1 MQKFKSV
8 EELVNQLKP
17 EKPVY
22 CIRKNSIKYAVKFF
36 LNKFPGKILYAVKTN
51 PHPEVIKTIIESGVK
66 QFDVASIEE
75 IKNIRTFSN
84 TAKCSFMHTVKSRES
99 IKEAYFNYGVK
110 TFSLDTKDEL
120 IKIIESTNNAKD
132 LELFVRV
139 AVSNEHAE
147 IDLSKKFG
155 ALTSEAIGLLRLVKQ
170 HAKKIGLSF
179 HVGSQCMHP
188 ISYSKGINEI
198 GNIIKKTKIIP
209 DYINVGGGFPTIYPD
224 LIPQSLDNYFNE
236 INKSLENLK
245 LEKLPEIICE
255 PGRAIVA
262 ESGST
267 IVRVAVSNEHA
278 EIDLSKKFGALT
290 SEAIGLLRLVK
301 QHAKKVGLSFHV
313 GSQCMHPISY
323 SKGISEIGNIIKKT
337 KIIPDYINVGGG
349 FPTIYPDLIPQS
361 LDNYFNEINKS
372 LENLKLEKL
381 PEIICE
387 PGRAIVAE
395 SGSTVVRVN
404 LRKKQKL
411 YINDGTY
418 GTLFDAGTPNI
429 VFPSRMIKENSNKII
444 SKKLTAFDFFG
455 PTCDSMDYMKGPF
468 LLPNN
473 IKENDYVELGQL
485 GAYGLTFRTQFNG
498 YYSNEIYE
506 VEDNPIMTMYD
517 KDINKANMVA

>member
-8 EELVNQLKP
+8 EELISQLKP
-17 EKPVY
+17 DKPVY
-22 CIRKNSIKYAVKFF
+22 CIRKNSVLSASKFF
-36 LNKFPGKILYAVKTN
+36 QKRFPGKILYAVKTN
-51 PHPEVIKTIIESGVK
+51 PHPTVIKTLIKSGID
-66 QFDVASIEE
+66 QFDVASIDE
-75 IKNIRTFSN
+75 IKAVRKFGQST
-84 TAKCSFMHTVKSRES
+84 KCSFMHTVKSRES
-99 IKEAYFNYGVK
+99 ISEAYFKYGVK

-120 IKIIESTNNAKD
+120 IKIIKSTGNAKD

-139 AVSNEHAE
+139 SVSNEHAE

-155 ALTSEAIGLLRLVKQ
+155 ALNSEAVGLLRLVKQ

-188 ISYSKGINEI
+188 ISYAKGITEI

-224 LIPQSLDNYFNE
+224 LIPQSLDNYFDE
-236 INKSLENLK
+236 IKKGLKNLK
-245 LEKLPEIICE
+245 LDNLPEIICE
-255 PGRAIVA
+255 PGRALVA

-267 IVRVAVSNEHA
+267 I
-278 EIDLSKKFGALT
+278 
-290 SEAIGLLRLVK
+290 
-301 QHAKKVGLSFHV
+301 
-313 GSQCMHPISY
+313 
-323 SKGISEIGNIIKKT
+323 
-337 KIIPDYINVGGG
+337 
-349 FPTIYPDLIPQS
+349 
-361 LDNYFNEINKS
+361 
-372 LENLKLEKL
+372 
-381 PEIICE
+381 
-387 PGRAIVAE
+387 
-395 SGSTVVRVN
+395 VRVN

-429 VFPSRMIKENSNKII
+429 VFPSKMIKDYSNKII

-473 IKENDYVELGQL
+473 IKENDYIELGQL
-485 GAYGLTFRTQFNG
+485 GSYGLTFRTQFNG

-506 VEDNPIMTMYD
+506 VEDNPIMSLYN
-517 KDINKANMVA
+517 KDTNKATLVA

>member
-8 EELVNQLKP
+8 EQIISQLKP

-22 CIRKNSIKYAVKFF
+22 CIRKNSIRSATKYFIK
-36 LNKFPGKILYAVKTN
+36 NFPGKILYAVKTN
-51 PHPEVIKTIIESGVK
+51 PHPAVIQTIIDNGVE

-75 IKNIRTFSN
+75 IKSIRNFSKS
-84 TAKCSFMHTVKSRES
+84 AKCSYMHTVKSRES
-99 IKEAYFNYGVK
+99 IEEAYFNYGVK

-120 IKIIESTNNAKD
+120 IKIIESTNGAKD

-155 ALTSEAIGLLRLVKQ
+155 ALNSEAAGLLRLAKH
-170 HAKKIGLSF
+170 HAKKVGLSF

-198 GNIIKKTKIIP
+198 GNIIKKTKILP

-224 LIPQSLDNYFNE
+224 LIPQSMDSYFNE
-236 INKSLENLK
+236 IKKGLTNLK

-255 PGRAIVA
+255 PGRALVA

-267 IVRVAVSNEHA
+267 I
-278 EIDLSKKFGALT
+278 
-290 SEAIGLLRLVK
+290 
-301 QHAKKVGLSFHV
+301 
-313 GSQCMHPISY
+313 
-323 SKGISEIGNIIKKT
+323 
-337 KIIPDYINVGGG
+337 
-349 FPTIYPDLIPQS
+349 
-361 LDNYFNEINKS
+361 
-372 LENLKLEKL
+372 
-381 PEIICE
+381 
-387 PGRAIVAE
+387 
-395 SGSTVVRVN
+395 VRVN

-418 GTLFDAGTPNI
+418 GTLFDGGTPNI
-429 VFPSRMIKENSNKII
+429 VFPSKMIKENSNKII

-473 IKENDYVELGQL
+473 IKENDYIELGQL

-498 YYSNEIYE
+498 YYSDEIFE
-506 VEDNPIMTMYD
+506 VEDKTIMTMYD
-517 KDINKANMVA
+517 KDINKATLVA

>member
-8 EELVNQLKP
+8 EQLINQLKP
-17 EKPVY
+17 QKPVY
-22 CIRKNSIKYAVKFF
+22 CIRKNSIQSAVKYFR
-36 LNKFPGKILYAVKTN
+36 NNFPGKILYAVKTN
-51 PHPEVIKTIIESGVK
+51 PHPEVINKIIESGVN

-75 IKNIRTFSN
+75 IKSIKNFSQ
-84 TAKCSFMHTVKSRES
+84 TAKCSFMHTVKSRND
-99 IKEAYFNYGVK
+99 IKDAYFKYGIK
-110 TFSLDTKDEL
+110 TFALDTKDEL

-155 ALTSEAIGLLRLVKQ
+155 ALSSEAIGLFRLSKQ
-170 HAKKIGLSF
+170 YAKKTGLSF

-188 ISYSKGINEI
+188 ISYTKGINEI

-224 LIPQSLDNYFNE
+224 LIPQNLDNYFNE
-236 INKSLENLK
+236 IKISLKNLK
-245 LEKLPEIICE
+245 LNKIPEIICE
-255 PGRAIVA
+255 PGRALVA

-267 IVRVAVSNEHA
+267 IV
-278 EIDLSKKFGALT
+278 K
-290 SEAIGLLRLVK
+290 
-301 QHAKKVGLSFHV
+301 
-313 GSQCMHPISY
+313 
-323 SKGISEIGNIIKKT
+323 
-337 KIIPDYINVGGG
+337 
-349 FPTIYPDLIPQS
+349 
-361 LDNYFNEINKS
+361 
-372 LENLKLEKL
+372 
-381 PEIICE
+381 
-387 PGRAIVAE
+387 
-395 SGSTVVRVN
+395 VN

-418 GTLFDAGTPNI
+418 GTLFDAGNPNI
-429 VFPSRMIKENSNKII
+429 VYPSKMIKETTSKII

-473 IKENDYVELGQL
+473 IKENDYIELGQL
-485 GAYGLTFRTQFNG
+485 GAYGLTFRTKFNG

-506 VEDNPIMTMYD
+506 VEDKPIMTMYD
-517 KDINKANMVA
+517 KGVNKATLVA